1 MNRLDGEP
9 GASVAASRRV
19 SGTSLRM
26 LEARAFIETH
36 FARPITSTRIA
47 RHVGLATP
55 LLNREFQRAFGESP
69 RQMLMNCR
77 MRAAHDRL
85 IAGTPATEVAL
96 QVGYN
101 SDRSFAADYRK
112 WLAAAK

>member
-1 MNRLDGEP
+1 VNRLDGDP
-9 GASVAASRRV
+9 GASVVASRRA

-26 LEARAFIETH
+26 LEARAFIEAHFTH
-36 FARPITSTRIA
+36 PITPTRIA

-69 RQMLMNCR
+69 RQVLMNCR

-85 IAGTPATEVAL
+85 ADGTPTTEVAL
-96 QVGYN
+96 QVGYH
-101 SDRSFAADYRK
+101 SDRTFAADYRK
-112 WLAAAK
+112 WLSAAQ